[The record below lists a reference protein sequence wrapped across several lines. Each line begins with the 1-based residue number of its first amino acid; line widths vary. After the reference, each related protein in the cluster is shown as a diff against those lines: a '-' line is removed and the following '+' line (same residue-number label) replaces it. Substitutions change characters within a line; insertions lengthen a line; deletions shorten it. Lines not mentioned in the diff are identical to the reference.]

1 MYIQKERWRAGWKEA
16 SQEGREEDGER
27 EETEEYLVMLP
38 IFQSLKQKF
47 LEAPTQ
53 QTCA

>member
-27 EETEEYLVMLP
+27 EETEGRSQLTYLHVSPSEMILGR
-38 IFQSLKQKF
+38 F
-47 LEAPTQ
+47 LI
-53 QTCA
+53 